1 MGVNPCANNP
11 HSPSPADALL
21 ALHQR
26 LKEHYNS
33 PHWWP
38 ADGPFEVI
46 VGAILTQNT
55 NWRNVEKALGNLK
68 AAGAMDAA
76 ALRAMPEPALAEL
89 IRPSGFF
96 TVKARRLKA
105 LLAWLGEDWRERL
118 AGDLNEVRAGLLSV
132 NGVGEETAD
141 AILLYAA
148 GHPTF
153 VIDAFTRRILDRV
166 GITPSARSNEGYRR
180 MFMDN
185 LPHDGIPLQR
195 VPRPIRATRQGI
207 LPPAAALCRLP
218 AALSLRNR
226 EPTTLPRKLTARHT
240 ATPIIRQKQPNKT
253 NGSR

>member
-1 MGVNPCANNP
+1 MHQQP
-11 HSPSPADALL
+11 HSPSPADSLL

-68 AAGAMDAA
+68 AAGALDAA

-185 LPHDGIPLQR
+185 LPHEASLFNAFHAQFVQLGKEYCRPQPRCAACPLR
-195 VPRPIRATRQGI
+195 DLCATGSL
-207 LPPAAALCRLP
+207 LP
-218 AALSLRNR
+218 SQEN
-226 EPTTLPRKLTARHT
+226 
-240 ATPIIRQKQPNKT
+240 
-253 NGSR
+253 

>member
-1 MGVNPCANNP
+1 MRQQSY
-11 HSPSPADALL
+11 SPSPTDALL

-166 GITPSARSNEGYRR
+166 GITPSARSNEGYRQ

-185 LPHDGIPLQR
+185 LPHDASLFNEFHAQFVQLGKEYCRPKPRCAACPLR
-195 VPRPIRATRQGI
+195 DLCATGS
-207 LPPAAALCRLP
+207 L
-218 AALSLRNR
+218 LSSQEN
-226 EPTTLPRKLTARHT
+226 
-240 ATPIIRQKQPNKT
+240 
-253 NGSR
+253 